1 MSRYQN
7 GAIYKIVCNNPEITD
22 CYVGSCC
29 NFNKRKY
36 GHKSS
41 CHNEKKSEYNFR
53 VYQFIR
59 ENGGWTNW
67 SMIQIEPF
75 PCNTK
80 RELETRERHHLEQ
93 LKANLNCRVPTRTPE
108 EYREGHK
115 DHKREYDKHYRDD
128 NQEKLLK
135 RVKQYYSKNKNE
147 INERRNQIIEC
158 ECGNTPTK
166 RNISSH
172 IKGRKH
178 QYYEKIRDYILE

>member
-7 GAIYKIVCNNPEITD
+7 GLIYKIVCNNPEITD

-29 NFNKRKY
+29 NFNKRKSQ
-36 GHKSS
+36 HKLY
-41 CHNEKKSEYNFR
+41 CKGENYKEYKFR
-53 VYQFIR
+53 VYKFIR
-59 ENGGWTNW
+59 SNGGWTNW
-67 SMIQIEPF
+67 SMIQIELY

-80 RELETRERHHLEQ
+80 RELETRERYHLEQ
-93 LKANLNCRVPTRTPE
+93 LKANLNCVVPTRTPE

-115 DHKREYDKHYRDD
+115 AHKREYDKHYSDD
-128 NQEKLLK
+128 NKEKILK
-135 RVKQYYSKNKNE
+135 RVQQYYSKNKNE

-172 IKGRKH
+172 LKGRKH
-178 QYYEKIRDYILE
+178 QYYEKIRVYILE